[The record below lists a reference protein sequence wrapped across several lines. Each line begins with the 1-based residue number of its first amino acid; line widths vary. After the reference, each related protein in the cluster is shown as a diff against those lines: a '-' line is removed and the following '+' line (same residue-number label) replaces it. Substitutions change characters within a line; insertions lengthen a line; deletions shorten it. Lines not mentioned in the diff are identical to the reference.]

1 MKSQLLQVFS
11 LAGLLGIIN
20 LEFLRSVLEKYYGQV
35 WRWKKFDCLA
45 MLRLT
50 IFRIIK
56 RKNRRAV
63 IRYLK
68 LFPEQAALLG
78 FSKCLPS
85 PKTIWHWEK
94 IRLGLKGFRDLFN
107 ETVWNIKVI
116 LKAVGIIFAK
126 FVCFD
131 STPIQTCRNDKDEL
145 AKFNDH
151 YKLLMY
157 KGDTACCSETGIPV
171 DYGID
176 GGTNYDGHKLP
187 EVYTRIKDLLKQI
200 IEGVIG
206 DCHYNTFDNHVFA
219 YLNKFKLVCSFPEN
233 HVFDEQGT
241 TENLMEKYKGFWQ
254 DKEYIPPPVNFLHVL
269 RTLSRLEPELVGR
282 YFKNQAFQIK
292 DTEDYKKLRGRR
304 SLIENEHSVVKERT
318 NISRLRSKGKE
329 NAELYLA
336 MSLFAILITSPLYLL
351 QIGETHN
358 LMRINHYEP

>member
-1 MKSQLLQVFS
+1 
-11 LAGLLGIIN
+11 
-20 LEFLRSVLEKYYGQV
+20 
-35 WRWKKFDCLA
+35 

-50 IFRIIK
+50 IFRMIK
-56 RKNRRAV
+56 RKNRCAV

-78 FSKCLPS
+78 FVKSLPS
-85 PKTIWHWEK
+85 AKTVWHWEK
-94 IRLGLKGFRDLFN
+94 IRLGLKGFRELFN
-107 ETVWNIKVI
+107 ETVWNIKI
-116 LKAVGIIFAK
+116 MLKAVAIVLAK
-126 FVCFD
+126 FVCVD
-131 STPIQTCRNDKDEL
+131 STPIEACRNDKDEL

-157 KGDTACCSETGIPV
+157 KGDTACCAETGIPV

-187 EVYTRIKDLLKQI
+187 EVFERIKELLKQA

-206 DCHYNTFDNHVFA
+206 DCHYNTFDNHVFS
-219 YLNKFKLVCSFPEN
+219 YLNNFKLVCSFPEN

-241 TENLMEKYKGFWQ
+241 TENLTGNYKKYWQ
-254 DKEYIPPPVNFLHVL
+254 DKEFIPPPVNFLHVL
-269 RTLSRLEPELVGR
+269 RTLSRLDPELVGR

-292 DTEDYKKLRGRR
+292 DSEDYKKLRGRR

-318 NISRLRSKGKE
+318 NLARLRSKGKE
-329 NAELYLA
+329 NAELELA
-336 MSLFAILITSPLYLL
+336 MSVLAILITSPLFLL
-351 QIGETHN
+351 QKGETHN